1 MRGPALA
8 RIGGGRGV
16 SPPLPPLCSAHA
28 ELHSMP
34 GSHDPAAP
42 PIAHFTPLCRML
54 NGRTQDTQ
62 HVPRRVRSL
71 VQVRVYDE
79 EPDISKEDPSVEPPQ
94 LPGSQGGAPGP
105 EPQGLPGAQDHAP
118 EFGCLPGSHHGA
130 GPPACPGRR
139 PPGRTARHGKRRR
152 PTGGH
157 PGASFKHGAPASPP
171 SRQQVRSYPQAP
183 SGGSGGRIPGPAA
196 CWEGGQACPPSRQ
209 CAPPY
214 QACATACW
222 EGGQVFPPGLLP
234 GGGLYSHQGYGGAD
248 LSPAPADAGHGY
260 SPRPGPPCWAAHQ
273 PGPPVWPGPPGGVGP
288 HAFPPPPAL
297 GREEALSRVDGMLS
311 RPPCSPG
318 SPSSSGMELCDS
330 EASEHGNT
338 PCWQQATWS
347 PAWAD
352 QPPAEPHPGPPQ
364 APGFLANPAPAWAT
378 QPPGGQGP
386 PAWASALPEG
396 PPWDRGFCP
405 TVVSDWSPPCPFA
418 SPASPGLSPLRAAQD
433 PVVPPY
439 GHQYQA
445 VQSSPAQA
453 TSPPGGFW
461 ADQAPSVLPPAEQY
475 TYGPY
480 TPA

>member
-1 MRGPALA
+1 
-8 RIGGGRGV
+8 
-16 SPPLPPLCSAHA
+16 
-28 ELHSMP
+28 
-34 GSHDPAAP
+34 
-42 PIAHFTPLCRML
+42 
-54 NGRTQDTQ
+54 
-62 HVPRRVRSL
+62 
-71 VQVRVYDE
+71 
-79 EPDISKEDPSVEPPQ
+79 
-94 LPGSQGGAPGP
+94 
-105 EPQGLPGAQDHAP
+105 
-118 EFGCLPGSHHGA
+118 
-130 GPPACPGRR
+130 
-139 PPGRTARHGKRRR
+139 
-152 PTGGH
+152 
-157 PGASFKHGAPASPP
+157 
-171 SRQQVRSYPQAP
+171 
-183 SGGSGGRIPGPAA
+183 
-196 CWEGGQACPPSRQ
+196 
-209 CAPPY
+209 
-214 QACATACW
+214 
-222 EGGQVFPPGLLP
+222 
-234 GGGLYSHQGYGGAD
+234 
-248 LSPAPADAGHGY
+248 
-260 SPRPGPPCWAAHQ
+260 
-273 PGPPVWPGPPGGVGP
+273 
-288 HAFPPPPAL
+288 
-297 GREEALSRVDGMLS
+297 MLS

-480 TPA
+480 TPARTPSSPGGYGANQAPPVLPPQEQYTRGPYLPARAVPPPEEPYAAPPAGRLYPWYPSCLEHLLDQAPGLAEQHRPVERTEPFGPLSYVDTMMTAEGFPPTPPASPLPDPLVPVDLCHPPILTQWSLSAYDPARRVPTPYWDPASVTWEQLVAQLWITVHHLEWQKLQYERALWHSLGAITHPPTAGGPPHAEHYVHLHEARATHPNLLQWQKAQYNWTPQPLPQSLVDTAYRSWPLPAYVQAMTSNSLALPPGVVVPRNAETLRRQAWHETVKEAARAPLTCIRSPGTLNVRGRRKQSGGVGTPLS